1 VACDCASAFVIYD
14 RHDHTFHC
22 KNCDKVWGDRRWVKV
37 LNTTTGET
45 LDEFFG
51 RTRLTQKRRD
61 FLEQLK
67 TNSNMIDDDEN
78 QADNNNQSHSRG
90 NQSHNPP
97 AVIDHDVDAAFV
109 ILQQQGRQNLLE
121 RLGVEK

>member
-1 VACDCASAFVIYD
+1 M
-14 RHDHTFHC
+14 
-22 KNCDKVWGDRRWVKV
+22 KV

-51 RTRLTQKRRD
+51 RTRLAQKRRD

-67 TNSNMIDDDEN
+67 TNSNMIDEDEN

-97 AVIDHDVDAAFV
+97 AVIDDDVDAAFV